1 MKKTAIFLASLLFTI
16 GLPAQQIR
24 SNYRSEG
31 MTHIS
36 TEFEKVEDFETR
48 VERVG
53 FPDGATAYL
62 LYVDFRQKTA
72 FTAPRDSK
80 MAATLKSGKVIRA
93 DQIGKDSPTKK
104 RLEDGRYLNR
114 LKYLLETAD
123 MEALARGV
131 TSLEFATG
139 WNPDDYIRYNFS
151 SDPFGSLLKRHLE
164 AIDKAAESTID
175 LTAEAGGYI
184 NQTESIM
191 TAAAP
196 LVADGA
202 GMVYNIAL
210 SHLYY
215 KNTATEDFDFA
226 LQLGTEDTWHIARD
240 AAVTFSLEDGSE
252 IKLLQTRDDDNF
264 VYLYPTLEEIRA
276 LAYGHIV
283 KMRLETEKGALEDT
297 FPDNSLSKILN
308 QQYQLLI
315 SMSAR

>member
-1 MKKTAIFLASLLFTI
+1 MKKFPIFLAAFLLCT
-16 GLPAQQIR
+16 GLSAQEIR
-24 SNYRSEG
+24 TNYRSEG

-36 TEFEKVEDFETR
+36 TEFEKVEDFEAR
-48 VERVG
+48 VELVG
-53 FPDGATAYL
+53 FPDGSTAYL
-62 LYVDFRQKTA
+62 LYADFRQKTP

-80 MAATLKSGKVIRA
+80 MAATLKNGKVVRA

-114 LKYLLETAD
+114 LKYLVNTGD
-123 MEALARGV
+123 MEALSHGV

-139 WNPDDYIRYNFS
+139 WSPDDYIRYNFS
-151 SDPFGSLLKRHLE
+151 SDVFGSLLKRHLE
-164 AIDKAAESTID
+164 AIAKAAESTIG

-196 LVADGA
+196 LVANGSRY
-202 GMVYNIAL
+202 VYNIAL

-215 KNTATEDFDFA
+215 KNTAQEDIDFA
-226 LQLGTEDTWHIARD
+226 LQLGSEDSWHIARD
-240 AAVTFSLEDGSE
+240 AAVVFTLEDGSE
-252 IKLLQTRDDDNF
+252 IKLIQTRDDDHF
-264 VYLYPTLEEIRA
+264 VYLYPTLQEIRS

-283 KMRLETEKGALEDT
+283 KLRMETEKGALEDT
-297 FPDNSLSKILN
+297 FEDNSLSWTIN
-308 QQYQLLI
+308 QQYQLLM